1 MSELRKRQDPGKV
14 ADTDPQNVLPRSTS
28 VLSSVLSGFDRPRL
42 VILIFLAAF
51 AAWFLSPEE
60 PSSLSHSYAVC
71 SSSGARI
78 YTVDHAVPNAQCLVV
93 DGSLILDIGSLDDI
107 MVRWV
112 ARGRLRSSLRIRYL
126 DKSSIVVPGL
136 SDSHA
141 HILEYGASKQLLLE
155 SAKTIKDTVALVR
168 QHILDNNDILNDPS
182 KIIEGWGWDH
192 TSWPVEEWPTSDDLD
207 MDPIIRGRPVILQ
220 SKDGHALWLSK
231 KTFALNSP
239 WPSEIEG
246 GVIMKDS
253 SGNPSGVILDKAQD
267 LLQKPDPTEQD
278 LLRRFDATVK
288 DVLSHGLTSVHDA
301 GFKPISLEFFT
312 RQAAAGNLPFRIYGM
327 RYFNENDPY
336 WGNLSEPIINA
347 GDGRLNAR
355 SVKIFA
361 DGKTHIFGRVCV
373 FLDVSQLHEPYHD
386 NPHTKGFMRVDPKV
400 LTDVVPKFL
409 RDGWQVNI
417 HAIGDY
423 ANGVVLDTFEAALKD
438 VDVTALRPR
447 LEHAQILTQSDLER
461 VGKLGVISSIQPT
474 HAISD
479 MWFAEERLGS
489 ERVKGLY
496 AFRSLLD
503 HGSRLAI
510 GSDFPVED
518 MNPLAGFHAAITR
531 LSPEGQSPNGPSGWF
546 PEQRL
551 TRMEALRGMTIDA
564 AYASFSEDS
573 LGSLVP
579 GKRADYVVLS
589 QDIMTVPV
597 DQILSTKVQ
606 ATVIDGRVA
615 FGQV

>member
-1 MSELRKRQDPGKV
+1 MSELRKRQGSGKFN
-14 ADTDPQNVLPRSTS
+14 DTGPQNALPRNNDSVLPS
-28 VLSSVLSGFDRPRL
+28 VLPGLGCSSL
-42 VILIFLAAF
+42 VILISLAAF
-51 AAWFLSPEE
+51 AAWFLSPEKIA
-60 PSSLSHSYAVC
+60 SLSHSYAIC
-71 SSSGARI
+71 SSSGARV
-78 YTVDHAVPNAQCLVV
+78 YTVDHVVPNVQCLVV
-93 DGSLILDIGSLDDI
+93 DGSLILDTGSLEDV
-107 MVRWV
+107 MARWV
-112 ARGRLRSSLRIRYL
+112 AGGRLRSSLQIHYL

-141 HILEYGASKQLLLE
+141 HILEYGANRQLPLG
-155 SAKTIKDTVALVR
+155 SGKTIEDTTALVR
-168 QHILDNNDILNDPS
+168 QYILDNNLNDSS

-192 TSWPVEEWPTSDDLD
+192 TSWPGEEWPTSDALE

-220 SKDGHALWLSK
+220 SKDGHALWISK
-231 KTFALNSP
+231 KALELSSP

-253 SGNPSGVILDKAQD
+253 FGNPSGVLLDNAQD
-267 LLQKPDPTEQD
+267 LVKRPVPTEQD
-278 LLRRFDATVK
+278 LLKRFNITVNDA
-288 DVLSHGLTSVHDA
+288 LSYGLTSIHDA
-301 GFKPISLEFFT
+301 GFNPISLEFFKRST
-312 RQAAAGNLPFRIYGM
+312 EHPCVRIYGM
-327 RYFNENDPY
+327 RYFEENGPY
-336 WGNLSEPIINA
+336 WGNLSKPIINA
-347 GDGRLNAR
+347 GNGRLNAR

-361 DGKTHIFGRVCV
+361 DGALRSGGAA
-373 FLDVSQLHEPYHD
+373 LNEPYCD
-386 NPHTKGFMRVDPKV
+386 NPHTKGFMRLDPEV
-400 LTDVVPKFL
+400 LIDVIPKYL
-409 RDGWQVNI
+409 RDGWQVNV

-423 ANGVVLDTFEAALKD
+423 ANGVVLDTFETALKD
-438 VDVTALRPR
+438 VNVTALRPR
-447 LEHAQILTQSDLER
+447 LEHAQILTKTDMER
-461 VGKLGVISSIQPT
+461 VGKLGVIASIQPT

-479 MWFAEERLGS
+479 MWFAEDRLGS
-489 ERVKGLY
+489 ERVKRLY

-518 MNPLAGFHAAITR
+518 MNPLAGFYAAITR
-531 LSPEGQSPNGPSGWF
+531 LSPAGQSPSGPSGWF

-564 AYASFSEDS
+564 AYASFTEDN

-606 ATVIDGRVA
+606 ATVIDGRLA

>member
-1 MSELRKRQDPGKV
+1 MSELRKRQGSGKFN
-14 ADTDPQNVLPRSTS
+14 DTGPQNALPRNNDSVLPS
-28 VLSSVLSGFDRPRL
+28 VLPGLGCSSL
-42 VILIFLAAF
+42 VILISLAAF
-51 AAWFLSPEE
+51 AAWFLSPEKIA
-60 PSSLSHSYAVC
+60 SLSHSYAIC
-71 SSSGARI
+71 SSSGARV
-78 YTVDHAVPNAQCLVV
+78 YTVDHVVPNVQCLVV
-93 DGSLILDIGSLDDI
+93 DGSLILDTGSLEDV
-107 MVRWV
+107 MARWV
-112 ARGRLRSSLRIRYL
+112 AGGRLRSSLQIHYL

-141 HILEYGASKQLLLE
+141 HILEYGANRQLPLG
-155 SAKTIKDTVALVR
+155 SGKTIEDTTALVR
-168 QHILDNNDILNDPS
+168 QYILDNNLNDSS

-192 TSWPVEEWPTSDDLD
+192 TSWPGEEWPTSDALE

-220 SKDGHALWLSK
+220 SKDGHALWISK
-231 KTFALNSP
+231 KALELSSP

-253 SGNPSGVILDKAQD
+253 FGNPSGVLLDNAQD
-267 LLQKPDPTEQD
+267 LVKRPVPTEQD
-278 LLRRFDATVK
+278 LLKRFNITVNDA
-288 DVLSHGLTSVHDA
+288 LSYGLTSIHDA
-301 GFKPISLEFFT
+301 GFNPISLEFFK
-312 RQAAAGNLPFRIYGM
+312 RQATAGNLPVRIYGM
-327 RYFNENDPY
+327 RYFEENGPY
-336 WGNLSEPIINA
+336 WGNLSKPIINA
-347 GDGRLNAR
+347 GNGRLNAR

-361 DGKTHIFGRVCV
+361 DGALRSGGAA
-373 FLDVSQLHEPYHD
+373 LNEPYCD
-386 NPHTKGFMRVDPKV
+386 NPHTKGFMRLDPEV
-400 LTDVVPKFL
+400 LIDVIPKYL
-409 RDGWQVNI
+409 RDGWQVNV

-423 ANGVVLDTFEAALKD
+423 ANGVVLDTFETALKD
-438 VDVTALRPR
+438 VNVTALRPR
-447 LEHAQILTQSDLER
+447 LEHAQILTKTDMER
-461 VGKLGVISSIQPT
+461 VGKLGVIASIQPT

-479 MWFAEERLGS
+479 MWFAEDRLGS
-489 ERVKGLY
+489 ERVKRLY

-518 MNPLAGFHAAITR
+518 MNPLAGFYAAITR
-531 LSPEGQSPNGPSGWF
+531 LSPAGQSPSGPSGWF

-564 AYASFSEDS
+564 AYASFTEDN

-606 ATVIDGRVA
+606 ATVIDGRLA

>member
-1 MSELRKRQDPGKV
+1 MSELRKRQGSGKFN
-14 ADTDPQNVLPRSTS
+14 DTGPQNALPRNNDSVLPL
-28 VLSSVLSGFDRPRL
+28 VLPGLGCSSL
-42 VILIFLAAF
+42 VILISLAAF
-51 AAWFLSPEE
+51 AAWFLSPEKIA
-60 PSSLSHSYAVC
+60 SLSHSYAIC
-71 SSSGARI
+71 SSSGARV
-78 YTVDHAVPNAQCLVV
+78 YTVDHVVPNVQCLVV
-93 DGSLILDIGSLDDI
+93 DGSLILDTGSFEDV
-107 MVRWV
+107 MARWV
-112 ARGRLRSSLRIRYL
+112 AGGRLRSSLQIHYL

-141 HILEYGASKQLLLE
+141 HILEYGANRQLPLG
-155 SAKTIKDTVALVR
+155 SGKTIEDTTALVR
-168 QHILDNNDILNDPS
+168 QYILDNNLNDSS

-192 TSWPVEEWPTSDDLD
+192 TSWPGEEWPTSDALE

-220 SKDGHALWLSK
+220 SKDGHALWISK
-231 KTFALNSP
+231 KALELSSP

-253 SGNPSGVILDKAQD
+253 FGNPSGVLLDNAQD
-267 LLQKPDPTEQD
+267 LVKRPVPTEQD
-278 LLRRFDATVK
+278 LLKRFNITVNDA
-288 DVLSHGLTSVHDA
+288 LSYGLTSIHDA
-301 GFKPISLEFFT
+301 GFNPISLEFFR
-312 RQAAAGNLPFRIYGM
+312 RQATAGNLPVRIYGM
-327 RYFNENDPY
+327 RYFEENGPY
-336 WGNLSEPIINA
+336 WGNLSKPIINA
-347 GDGRLNAR
+347 GNGRLNAR

-361 DGKTHIFGRVCV
+361 DGALRSGGAA
-373 FLDVSQLHEPYHD
+373 LNEPYCD
-386 NPHTKGFMRVDPKV
+386 NPHTKGFMRLDPEV
-400 LTDVVPKFL
+400 LIDVIPKYL
-409 RDGWQVNI
+409 RDGWQVNV

-423 ANGVVLDTFEAALKD
+423 ANGVVLDTFETALKD
-438 VDVTALRPR
+438 VNVTALRPR
-447 LEHAQILTQSDLER
+447 LEHAQILTKTDMER
-461 VGKLGVISSIQPT
+461 VGKLGVIASIQPT

-479 MWFAEERLGS
+479 MWFAEDRLGS
-489 ERVKGLY
+489 ERVKRLY

-518 MNPLAGFHAAITR
+518 MNPLAGFYAAITR
-531 LSPEGQSPNGPSGWF
+531 LSPAGQSPSGPSGWF

-564 AYASFSEDS
+564 AYASFTEDN

-606 ATVIDGRVA
+606 ATVIDGRLA

>member
-1 MSELRKRQDPGKV
+1 MSELRKRQDPGKI
-14 ADTDPQNVLPRSTS
+14 ADTDPQNVLPSRSTS

-42 VILIFLAAF
+42 VILILLAAAF

-60 PSSLSHSYAVC
+60 TSSLSHSYAVC

-78 YTVDHAVPNAQCLVV
+78 YTVDHVVPNAQCLVV

-107 MVRWV
+107 MARWV
-112 ARGRLRSSLRIRYL
+112 ARGRLRSSLQIRYL
-126 DKSSIVVPGL
+126 DESSIVVPGL

-141 HILEYGASKQLLLE
+141 HILEYGASRQLLLE

-168 QHILDNNDILNDPS
+168 QHILDNDDILNDPS
-182 KIIEGWGWDH
+182 KFVEGSGWDH

-207 MDPIIRGRPVILQ
+207 MDPIVRGRPVILQ
-220 SKDGHALWLSK
+220 SKDGHAFWLSK
-231 KTFALNSP
+231 ETFALNSP

-253 SGNPSGVILDKAQD
+253 SGNPSGVVLDKAQD
-267 LLQKPDPTEQD
+267 LVQKPDPTEQD

-301 GFKPISLEFFT
+301 GFKPISLEFFA

-361 DGKTHIFGRVCV
+361 DGALRSGGAA
-373 FLDVSQLHEPYHD
+373 LHEPYHD
-386 NPHTKGFMRVDPKV
+386 NPHTKGFMRLDPKV
-400 LTDVVPKFL
+400 LLDVVSKFL

-447 LEHAQILTQSDLER
+447 LEHAQILTQTDLER

-479 MWFAEERLGS
+479 MWFAEERLGP

-564 AYASFSEDS
+564 AYASFTEDS

-606 ATVIDGRVA
+606 ATVIDGRAA